1 MPIEGAVRQ
10 RGLVD
15 RRIVFA
21 DSERAASHLFTFVD
35 RRWGV
40 PFVVVNFSEG
50 RPMVLDAPFRP
61 DRFRFRTALRIG
73 DLRRIESV
81 SLQDFDELV
90 HFDPWWVF
98 RRVSGVDRA
107 WVDAV
112 FATNIAAPF
121 RHGGCRYKIRDLV
134 FSPALDRLEE
144 IAAKRALFRTF
155 TFHPGDI
162 ELLALR
168 STTRRD
174 SGLRTGF
181 TAKAL

>member
-21 DSERAASHLFTFVD
+21 DSERAASHVFPFVD
-35 RRWGV
+35 RRWRV

-121 RHGGCRYKIRDLV
+121 RHGGRRYKIRDLV
-134 FSPALDRLEE
+134 FSPALDRIEE
-144 IAAKRALFRTF
+144 IEAKRALFRTF

-168 STTRRD
+168 STTRRN